1 MEIPEFDIFSDD
13 RDTGV
18 RWIESVRDLATV
30 HARLEKLAA
39 DNPGRYFA
47 FSSTSH
53 KVVAAIDS
61 TARMFRYVRPKPKAR
76 DAA

>member
-1 MEIPEFDIFSDD
+1 MAIPEFDIFSDSD
-13 RDTGV
+13 AGV
-18 RWIESVRDLATV
+18 RWIESVRDIETV
-30 HARLEKLAA
+30 RTRLEKLAL

-53 KVVAAIDS
+53 TVVARVDS
-61 TARMFRYVRPKPKAR
+61 TARMFRYSRPEPKAK